1 MIARVVPDVP
11 SFAVDDGFRYA
22 IPPDIEIEVG
32 AIVRVPLGGR
42 KVRGFVVG
50 IESGDDQS
58 LKPIRARS
66 GKMAIFDA
74 RLLQTLRWVAHHYVA
89 PLSTVLKR
97 AAPPN
102 IPRGAKAAVVS
113 NDLPELD
120 GPATDLGRQIAA
132 GRTRNAHLQSA
143 DPLDLVALVAPIL
156 SGGSSVMIVAPT
168 GVEAARISDTFEGA
182 LGAVVLSVGPE
193 SPDREITA
201 AWSNAAGESGYVLIG
216 TPRISLWP
224 VAGIRAAIVVG
235 DSRRGM
241 KDRQT
246 PTIHAR
252 EVLRA
257 RGGVERFALIT
268 TGLVPSAEMIATGAE
283 VIEAGP
289 SRPWSLIEIVD
300 RREDPPGTGV
310 LSDRTKT
317 AIAAAVKRG
326 QGVFV
331 FTHRRGYAPVFRCVA
346 CRELRTC
353 SECGA
358 KVGQSGECSRCGA
371 VLGACGKCGKDRF
384 EPLGAGVD
392 RVAELV
398 KRVVD
403 ASSVGMGGE
412 GRQVTVG
419 SVRDLPLLERISL
432 AVVADA
438 DGLVLGTN
446 YRAAEEALRSLARVA
461 AVVGS
466 GSGHRTIVQTSNPEH
481 PVLKALRRGEVL
493 PFLEAE
499 LEQRAA
505 FGFPPVGDLIVLE
518 CRNCPES
525 AGRDLAERLPD
536 AAILGPAETERGTR
550 WLLQAKDLAGT
561 RNELRKIA
569 GEWRD
574 GGASLRIDVD
584 PIDL

>member
-22 IPPDIEIEVG
+22 IPPDIDVEVG
-32 AIVRVPLGGR
+32 AMVRVPLGGR

-50 IESGDDQS
+50 IESGEERN

-66 GKMAIFDA
+66 GKRAIFDA
-74 RLLQTLRWVAHHYVA
+74 RLLQTLRWVAHHYVS
-89 PLSTVLKR
+89 PLSTILKR

-102 IPRGAKAAVVS
+102 IPRGAKAAAVS
-113 NDLPELD
+113 NDLSERD

-143 DPLDLVALVAPIL
+143 DPHDLVHLVAPIL

-168 GVEAARISDTFEGA
+168 GVEAARISDTFVGA
-182 LGAVVLSVGPE
+182 LGDVVLSVGPE

-201 AWSNAAGESGYVLIG
+201 AWSNAAGENGYVLIG

-224 VAGIRAAIVVG
+224 VAGIRAAVVVG

-268 TGLVPSAEMIATGAE
+268 TGLVPSAEMIAAGAE

-310 LSDRTKT
+310 LSDHTKT

-353 SECGA
+353 GVCGA
-358 KVGQSGECSRCGA
+358 KVGQSGECPRCGA
-371 VLGACGKCGKDRF
+371 VLGICGKCGKDRF

-398 KRVVD
+398 KRVVEP
-403 ASSVGMGGE
+403 SSVGMGGE

-481 PVLKALRRGEVL
+481 PVLQALRRGEVL
-493 PFLEAE
+493 PFLQAE

-518 CRNCPES
+518 CRNCPER
-525 AGRDLAERLPD
+525 AGRDLVERLPD

-574 GGASLRIDVD
+574 AGASLRIDVD

>member
-1 MIARVVPDVP
+1 
-11 SFAVDDGFRYA
+11 
-22 IPPDIEIEVG
+22 
-32 AIVRVPLGGR
+32 
-42 KVRGFVVG
+42 
-50 IESGDDQS
+50 
-58 LKPIRARS
+58 
-66 GKMAIFDA
+66 
-74 RLLQTLRWVAHHYVA
+74 
-89 PLSTVLKR
+89 
-97 AAPPN
+97 
-102 IPRGAKAAVVS
+102 
-113 NDLPELD
+113 
-120 GPATDLGRQIAA
+120 
-132 GRTRNAHLQSA
+132 
-143 DPLDLVALVAPIL
+143 
-156 SGGSSVMIVAPT
+156 
-168 GVEAARISDTFEGA
+168 
-182 LGAVVLSVGPE
+182 
-193 SPDREITA
+193 
-201 AWSNAAGESGYVLIG
+201 
-216 TPRISLWP
+216 
-224 VAGIRAAIVVG
+224 
-235 DSRRGM
+235 M

-268 TGLVPSAEMIATGAE
+268 TGLVPSAEMIAAGAE

-289 SRPWSLIEIVD
+289 SRPWSLIELVD
-300 RREDPPGTGV
+300 RREDPPGSGV

-317 AIAAAVKRG
+317 AIAAAVKRR

-353 SECGA
+353 GDCGA
-358 KVGQSGECSRCGA
+358 KVGQSGACPRCGA
-371 VLGACGKCGKDRF
+371 VLGICGKCGKDRF
-384 EPLGAGVD
+384 EPLGAGVE

-398 KRVVD
+398 KRIVD
-403 ASSVGMGGE
+403 PDSVGMGGE

-438 DGLVLGTN
+438 DGLILGTN

-466 GSGHRTIVQTSNPEH
+466 GSGRRTIVQTSNPDH
-481 PVLKALRRGEVL
+481 PALEALRRGEVL

-505 FGFPPVGDLIVLE
+505 LGFPPVGDLIVLE
-518 CRNCPES
+518 CRNCPEA
-525 AGRDLAERLPD
+525 AGRDLADRLPD

-561 RNELRKIA
+561 RSELRKIA

>member
-22 IPPDIEIEVG
+22 IPPDIEVEVG

-50 IESGDDQS
+50 IEAGDDQN

-66 GKMAIFDA
+66 GKRAIFDS
-74 RLLQTLRWVAHHYVA
+74 RLLQSLRWVAHHYVS

-102 IPRGAKAAVVS
+102 IPRDAKAAIVS
-113 NDLPELD
+113 HDLPELD
-120 GPATDLGRQIAA
+120 GPATELGRQIAA
-132 GRTRNAHLQSA
+132 GRSRNAHLQSA
-143 DPLDLVALVAPIL
+143 DPHDLVRLVAPIV

-168 GVEAARISDTFEGA
+168 GVEAERIRNTFADAVGD
-182 LGAVVLSVGPE
+182 VVLSVGPE
-193 SPDREITA
+193 SPDREVTT

-224 VAGIRAAIVVG
+224 VAGIRAAVIVG

-257 RGGVERFALIT
+257 RGGIERFAVIT
-268 TGLVPSAEMIATGAE
+268 TGLVPSAEMIAAGAE
-283 VIEAGP
+283 VIETGP

-317 AIAAAVKRG
+317 AIAAAVKRE

-353 SECGA
+353 RECGA
-358 KVGQSGECSRCGA
+358 KVGQSGECPRCGA
-371 VLGACGKCGKDRF
+371 VLGVCGKCGKGRF

-398 KRVVD
+398 KRIVD
-403 ASSVGMGGE
+403 PNAVGMGGE

-419 SVRDLPLLERISL
+419 SVRDLPLLERITL

-438 DGLVLGTN
+438 DGLVLGTD

-466 GSGHRTIVQTSNPEH
+466 GSGRRTIVQTSNPEH
-481 PVLKALRRGEVL
+481 PVLEALRRAEVL
-493 PFLEAE
+493 PFLDAE

-505 FGFPPVGDLIVLE
+505 FGFPPAGDLIVLE
-518 CRNCPES
+518 CRDCPEG
-525 AGRDLAERLPD
+525 AHRDLEKRLPD
-536 AAILGPAETERGTR
+536 AAILGPAETDRGTR